1 MKPAVRIGH
10 LATELRS
17 IDNDEFPD
25 DDLNTLRLELAADL
39 DELADEYADR
49 YGGGQDS
56 LEDLADASDDEID
69 AKVAEAFELPDDDT
83 DE

>member
-25 DDLNTLRLELAADL
+25 DDLNRLRLELAADL

-49 YGGGQDS
+49 YGKGQDG
-56 LEDLADASDDEID
+56 LDDLADASDDELD
-69 AKVAEAFELPDDDT
+69 AKIEEAFELPDDT